1 MSAGAGP
8 EAGEAATGEASPG
21 SPPVAGDDDA
31 TEGYPVDTGER
42 FFVLINPRAVDD
54 ATAFRRRV
62 AAEFAGH
69 AVPFD
74 LYVAPDP
81 ESGLAAARAAARAG
95 CRAVAA
101 AGGDGTVAQALRATA
116 GTDVPVAI
124 LPFGTGN
131 QLAVNFDIPGSLEG
145 SVRVAVEGEP
155 EAIDL
160 GTANGE
166 HFALIAGAGLDAEV
180 MADATE
186 DLKSRFGFGAYLLSG
201 LRHVVA
207 PRSAD
212 FRIVADDEELEVRA
226 TMVLLANVGLLG
238 TGPFPMELQVG
249 PEVSWRDGRVDI
261 CVFAPRTLPDTARMV
276 WQMARQEYV
285 GNERMIFLQA
295 QEVRVEAEPVVPV
308 QIDGEPAGET
318 PLEVEMLPLAARVMM
333 PA

>member
-1 MSAGAGP
+1 MTGAADP
-8 EAGEAATGEASPG
+8 
-21 SPPVAGDDDA
+21 AGDGGDA
-31 TEGYPVDTGER
+31 YPVDVGDR
-42 FFVLINPRAVDD
+42 LFVLINPRAVDD
-54 ATAFRRRV
+54 AGAFSRRV
-62 AAEFAGH
+62 AAEIAGH
-69 AVPFD
+69 GVPFD

-131 QLAVNFDIPGSLEG
+131 QLAVNFDIPASLEG
-145 SVRVAVEGEP
+145 SVRVAVHGEP

-160 GTANGE
+160 GRANGE

-276 WQMARQEYV
+276 WQMARHEYA

-295 QEVRVEAEPVVPV
+295 REVRVEAEPVVPL